1 MRQRADQWHLKNRAA
16 TSARPRGR
24 PARVGKSESRRPR
37 NTWPVD
43 TSNFPSNWPAE
54 ELWRPAWKLPS
65 STSTPSRC
73 VGRLKFDF
81 HTGGASRRRTRT
93 RSRGTYPATVKTMNA
108 YENSYDLVYEDGDSE
123 SRVPARLIRPLATA
137 APRDL
142 IPTPL
147 TTTSQALE
155 TGGEL

>member
-1 MRQRADQWHLKNRAA
+1 MR
-16 TSARPRGR
+16 TFS
-24 PARVGKSESRRPR
+24 VGKKVNAMWQGKRQ
-37 NTWPVD
+37 
-43 TSNFPSNWPAE
+43 
-54 ELWRPAWKLPS
+54 L
-65 STSTPSRC
+65 
-73 VGRLKFDF
+73 
-81 HTGGASRRRTRT
+81 
-93 RSRGTYPATVKTMNA
+93 YPATVKTMNA
-108 YENSYDLVYEDGDSE
+108 YENSYDLVYGDGDSE